1 MRYWFQARAV
11 PTLVLACAASTL
23 ALLLPFTVLS
33 ATPSPRG
40 ATIGL
45 AAVIALG
52 IPVLTG
58 WSVSRGDP
66 GIEQRSVRP
75 IGQLD
80 LALFLGLGVGVAI
93 LAALLQLAGMAPVGF
108 IAARATITYVGLLL
122 AAVPVIGWERAS
134 IVPVAYVVAA
144 LIFGGGS
151 DVDHPAAWAWI
162 ASLEDDL
169 FSTTACL
176 TVLAL
181 GILLY
186 LSLAL
191 KR

>member
-23 ALLLPFTVLS
+23 ALLLPFTVLA
-33 ATPSPRG
+33 ATPSPGG
-40 ATIGL
+40 ATIGV
-45 AAVIALG
+45 AAVIGLG

-75 IGQLD
+75 IAQLD
-80 LALFLGLGVGVAI
+80 LALFLGLGLGVAT
-93 LAALLQLAGMAPVGF
+93 LAAILQLAGLAPVGF
-108 IAARATITYVGLLL
+108 VAARATVTYVGLLL

-134 IVPVAYVVAA
+134 ILPVAYVVAA

-162 ASLEDDL
+162 ASLENDQL
-169 FSTTACL
+169 SIVASLTALATGTFLYVRL
-176 TVLAL
+176 TL
-181 GILLY
+181 
-186 LSLAL
+186 
-191 KR
+191 RR